1 MQGILQQEKQ
11 RDMNTFII
19 TTLLTASMFLHN
31 ESATLTTKVQQ
42 AIERSVDNLN
52 HNLPLEV
59 NEKGLVRVQLKVDES
74 GKVQILDANFSHPK
88 LNKMVR
94 EQIASIQVDRKAAN
108 EVFYYEFRFEKH

>member
-1 MQGILQQEKQ
+1 
-11 RDMNTFII
+11 
-19 TTLLTASMFLHN
+19 MFLHN